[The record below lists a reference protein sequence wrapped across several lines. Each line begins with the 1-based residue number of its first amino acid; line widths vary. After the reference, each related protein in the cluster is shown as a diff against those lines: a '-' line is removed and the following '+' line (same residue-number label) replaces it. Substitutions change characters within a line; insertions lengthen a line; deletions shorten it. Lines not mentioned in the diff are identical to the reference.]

1 MLSRWDWLIELAAA
15 VAAALLVLL
24 LIYFA
29 IPLTPSPPPEPP
41 QGTVRSWR
49 APPWPTVPAPSR

>member
-24 LIYFA
+24 LVYFA
-29 IPLTPSPPPEPP
+29 LPLTPPPEPP
-41 QGTVRSWR
+41 GAQGTVRSWR
-49 APPWPTVPAPSR
+49 SPPWPTVPPR